1 MKLSG
6 AVQAVKIG
14 AALQESMISGAKIW
28 FDTTGSRLSRA
39 QL

>member
-14 AALQESMISGAKIW
+14 GALQESLTSGKKIW
-28 FDTTGSRLSRA
+28 FDEVGRRSEKAL
-39 QL
+39 L